1 MHSSWEGL
9 NISVSFHLRYFC
21 RFLIRALNKQR
32 RYCLQTIPFEFYL
45 DSTACWER
53 GFEAFTK
60 ALWLPR
66 QYRSIKLVDTHL
78 IIPTLTQE
86 APIYPGHQRIP
97 LSRSVWRWE
106 GAATHP
112 PCLVFK
118 ICTEFP
124 IYHGVVS
131 VNYTGDEK
139 PERVKAASIL
149 PFWYLP
155 EYSCRGFFL
164 VPTAV
169 QACNDES
176 FFFLFWKFR
185 LLLLW
190 EPLALMWCFQNHT
203 TLVAWAVDLG
213 EGASCCCRIQ
223 AAFASHPCSP
233 SLLSALEDVSRQS
246 FYGGCNRPVFKR

>member
-78 IIPTLTQE
+78 IILTLTQE

-106 GAATHP
+106 GAPTHP
-112 PCLVFK
+112 PWLVFK

-155 EYSCRGFFL
+155 EYSRRVFFFL
-164 VPTAV
+164 VPTAIE
-169 QACNDES
+169 ACNDES
-176 FFFLFWKFR
+176 FFFVVLEVQTSPTMRASGSDMMFPELHSSCGLGSGLGR
-185 LLLLW
+185 RSVLLL
-190 EPLALMWCFQNHT
+190 QNT
-203 TLVAWAVDLG
+203 DSICKSSVF
-213 EGASCCCRIQ
+213 SQ
-223 AAFASHPCSP
+223 SP
-233 SLLSALEDVSRQS
+233 FSTWR
-246 FYGGCNRPVFKR
+246 C

>member
-155 EYSCRGFFL
+155 EYSRRGFFL

-176 FFFLFWKFR
+176 FFFCSGSSDFSSYES
-185 LLLLW
+185 LW
-190 EPLALMWCFQNHT
+190 L
-203 TLVAWAVDLG
+203 
-213 EGASCCCRIQ
+213 
-223 AAFASHPCSP
+223 
-233 SLLSALEDVSRQS
+233 
-246 FYGGCNRPVFKR
+246 